1 MYKDKIYKHK
11 LIEKDWYQFWKQNNL
26 FEPKSLK
33 ENNKLYSII
42 LPPPNITGHLHLG
55 HAWDGTIQDVLIRYK
70 KLCGYNVCWF
80 SGTDH
85 AGISTQTKFDKIAKQ
100 QKLTFK
106 NSDQYMENLKNWAL
120 EQRKYIHDQWAQL
133 GFALSYDYESYT
145 LDENVKEL
153 TSKVFIDLY
162 NKGLIYQDYK
172 LTNWDI
178 KLKTA
183 ISDIEVIYKETSS
196 KMYYFKYCIDGTKD
210 YLVVATTRPET
221 MFGDTNVFIN
231 PKDKRYTKYLHKFA
245 INPVNNQKLE
255 ILSDDYIDMEFGTGA
270 MKCTPAHDFNDYEL
284 AKKHNIKKYYSVM
297 NIDGT
302 LNGHC
307 VINNVSYEG
316 IDRLKARDA
325 IVKQLASLN
334 LLIKVED
341 YINNVGYSER
351 TDELIEPL
359 FSKQWFVKMKP
370 IVKELRQKLKSNSNK
385 LTFVPKRFEQTIN
398 IWFDNIND
406 WCISRQL
413 LWGHKIPAYY
423 HNKTNELY
431 VGNKPPKGYVQ
442 ENGVLDTWFSSGLW
456 PVVTTIYNKNG
467 NMAKYYPTDVLVT
480 AYDILFFWVA
490 RMLFQCNN
498 LTSEIPFKKVLVHGL
513 IRDEQN
519 RKMSKSLGNGIEPE
533 TVIEQY
539 GADALRLYLISSS
552 TMGEDL
558 RFSMSKISYMS
569 NFLNKVW
576 NIHNYLSNYES
587 DVKLTKLTH
596 PLNKWIYTKFSNLI
610 SKVNK
615 LFNQYNFSVLT
626 NDLIDFTWN
635 VFANNYL
642 ELIHPLLNDELYGKE
657 TIAVAKLIFK
667 NILIA
672 IHPFCPFITE
682 NIYQIMF
689 KEQISIMNEC
699 YFEPNDKLIDQE
711 ASGVIEKLLPIIGK
725 IRELRIKHNIKK
737 TNIININL
745 IDKILVKHS
754 KFIQDFLNNYKIGTS
769 KISSKRINNDWDII
783 NLGESII
790 EYENKFVSKD
800 DELDRLQKQKSI
812 LEAEIARSKQ
822 ILANKNF
829 ISKAPVSKVELEKSK
844 FEKYQEEYKVILSA
858 IAKLKAK

>member
-1 MYKDKIYKHK
+1 MYKDKIYIHQ
-11 LIEKDWYQFWKQNNL
+11 LIEKDWYHFWKQNNL

-85 AGISTQTKFDKIAKQ
+85 AGISTQTKFDKIVKQ

-196 KMYYFKYCIDGTKD
+196 KMYYFKYYIDGTKD

-297 NIDGT
+297 NNDGT

-334 LLIKVED
+334 LLI
-341 YINNVGYSER
+341 G
-351 TDELIEPL
+351 L
-359 FSKQWFVKMKP
+359 F
-370 IVKELRQKLKSNSNK
+370 
-385 LTFVPKRFEQTIN
+385 
-398 IWFDNIND
+398 
-406 WCISRQL
+406 
-413 LWGHKIPAYY
+413 
-423 HNKTNELY
+423 
-431 VGNKPPKGYVQ
+431 
-442 ENGVLDTWFSSGLW
+442 
-456 PVVTTIYNKNG
+456 
-467 NMAKYYPTDVLVT
+467 LVSLPN
-480 AYDILFFWVA
+480 LFL
-490 RMLFQCNN
+490 M
-498 LTSEIPFKKVLVHGL
+498 
-513 IRDEQN
+513 
-519 RKMSKSLGNGIEPE
+519 
-533 TVIEQY
+533 Y
-539 GADALRLYLISSS
+539 LYL
-552 TMGEDL
+552 
-558 RFSMSKISYMS
+558 
-569 NFLNKVW
+569 
-576 NIHNYLSNYES
+576 
-587 DVKLTKLTH
+587 
-596 PLNKWIYTKFSNLI
+596 LI
-610 SKVNK
+610 LLIFVYNH
-615 LFNQYNFSVLT
+615 YNF
-626 NDLIDFTWN
+626 
-635 VFANNYL
+635 Y
-642 ELIHPLLNDELYGKE
+642 
-657 TIAVAKLIFK
+657 
-667 NILIA
+667 
-672 IHPFCPFITE
+672 C
-682 NIYQIMF
+682 M
-689 KEQISIMNEC
+689 
-699 YFEPNDKLIDQE
+699 
-711 ASGVIEKLLPIIGK
+711 II
-725 IRELRIKHNIKK
+725 
-737 TNIININL
+737 
-745 IDKILVKHS
+745 
-754 KFIQDFLNNYKIGTS
+754 
-769 KISSKRINNDWDII
+769 
-783 NLGESII
+783 
-790 EYENKFVSKD
+790 
-800 DELDRLQKQKSI
+800 
-812 LEAEIARSKQ
+812 
-822 ILANKNF
+822 
-829 ISKAPVSKVELEKSK
+829 
-844 FEKYQEEYKVILSA
+844 
-858 IAKLKAK
+858 